1 MHEQWSP
8 LVEITSSL
16 FPFVLLCF
24 NPVREKNRHQSKT
37 IRRENIMNRRENE
50 ASSPASSFHIIR
62 VYVSMCVAS
71 PLVFTERKIDV
82 TKLRIDIMWILLAL
96 VEDNDKLYRTKND
109 ILSIPFTRICLPFPF
124 QNIDLFKSKH
134 IATIMGI
141 TEPRGFGCHSLFRS
155 IIKFH
160 SQKLFDWFC
169 SGPHVIST
177 VLSVLRNIRRNKK
190 IWYDA
195 TVEMFR
201 I

>member
-37 IRRENIMNRRENE
+37 IRRENIMNRRENK

-109 ILSIPFTRICLPFPF
+109 ISVHSIYTHLFAFSFPKHWLAQEQAYCNYNGHYWTTGIWLPFIVQVNHKISFPKA
-124 QNIDLFKSKH
+124 LWLV
-134 IATIMGI
+134 
-141 TEPRGFGCHSLFRS
+141 LFRPTCDFNR
-155 IIKFH
+155 IVCLTEY
-160 SQKLFDWFC
+160 SQ
-169 SGPHVIST
+169 
-177 VLSVLRNIRRNKK
+177 
-190 IWYDA
+190 
-195 TVEMFR
+195 E
-201 I
+201 

>member
-1 MHEQWSP
+1 M
-8 LVEITSSL
+8 VEITSSL

-37 IRRENIMNRRENE
+37 IRRENIMNRRENK

-109 ILSIPFTRICLPFPF
+109 ISVHSIYTHLFAFSFP
-124 QNIDLFKSKH
+124 KH
-134 IATIMGI
+134 WLAQEQAYCNYNGHY
-141 TEPRGFGCHSLFRS
+141 EPRGFGCHSLFRS

-201 I
+201 T